1 MRSESS
7 RELSWG
13 CCCRACAA
21 FREATTSRLLRYAV
35 HMICVAI
42 GRTSYTK
49 WPLIVSA
56 VQNSLAIL
64 VDVGYVYAAGGL
76 LVHDTSERRDLIVN
90 PVQVRD
96 LLRQFAEAHTKAEML
111 RMYWYDAA
119 PNRVPSN
126 EQSHAASVQ
135 GVKLRLGW
143 LSGEGTQKGVDALI
157 YRDLFT
163 LSAKRAV
170 SDVFLVAGDGDL
182 LEGVEAAQ
190 EEGVRVHLIGVEPT
204 TANQSVA
211 LRQAADS
218 LFVLQQEQVADMLHR
233 RRGAPAEQPR
243 ATPQQRESLKQHYEA
258 LEAHSEI
265 SDAENDSLRRIGGL
279 VAHSFLDEAWDAD
292 LTDLEQNARLPET
305 ERRLPR
311 HADGW
316 LLTAASAEIGRSL
329 TEDEK
334 VVARQAFWKRTI
346 EELGGR

>member
-1 MRSESS
+1 MQKSS
-7 RELSWG
+7 
-13 CCCRACAA
+13 
-21 FREATTSRLLRYAV
+21 
-35 HMICVAI
+35 
-42 GRTSYTK
+42 
-49 WPLIVSA
+49 
-56 VQNSLAIL
+56 AIL
-64 VDVGYVYAAGGL
+64 VDVGYLYAAGGL
-76 LVHDTSERRDLIVN
+76 LVHKTAERRDLIVN

-96 LLRQFAEAHTKAEML
+96 LLKQFAQSQANAEML

-204 TANQSVA
+204 SANQSVA

-218 LFVLQQEQVADMLHR
+218 LFVLQQEQIADMLHR
-233 RRGAPAEQPR
+233 RRGTPIAPLS
-243 ATPQQRESLKQHYEA
+243 ATPQQRESLKQHYQS
-258 LEAHSEI
+258 LETHSETT
-265 SDAENDSLRRIGGL
+265 DAENDSLNRIGRL

-292 LTDLEQNARLPET
+292 LSDLEQNAQLAEA

-334 VVARQAFWKRTI
+334 VVARQAFWRRTI
-346 EELGGR
+346 EELSDK